1 MTIFKEIQDLL
12 YNNDCVI
19 IPEFGAFILKSH
31 SAYIQNNNFYPP
43 KKSISFNSMLNENDG
58 LLVKYISTNR
68 NISYKKA
75 LKIITDEAQSLNKNL
90 SRFRKIDIELLGSL
104 ELNEENNIIFYP
116 NESINFDSNSFGLES
131 FSREPI
137 RKSINDVTP
146 EPKINTIP
154 IFRYAAIF
162 VALIGLSYFGYLNY
176 TNYIDNEKLRNI
188 AVAQDQV
195 LKNIQSATFNLGD
208 LPSINLRVT
217 SPVKNSNKIYYSVI
231 AGSFRS
237 KINAE
242 KHLNYLIS
250 KGFRASYTS
259 INPKGLYRV
268 AYARLDSRNKAAR
281 LISEIRSTG
290 VDTWL
295 LIEK

>member
-1 MTIFKEIQDLL
+1 M
-12 YNNDCVI
+12 
-19 IPEFGAFILKSH
+19 
-31 SAYIQNNNFYPP
+31 
-43 KKSISFNSMLNENDG
+43 
-58 LLVKYISTNR
+58 
-68 NISYKKA
+68 
-75 LKIITDEAQSLNKNL
+75 
-90 SRFRKIDIELLGSL
+90 
-104 ELNEENNIIFYP
+104 
-116 NESINFDSNSFGLES
+116 
-131 FSREPI
+131 
-137 RKSINDVTP
+137 
-146 EPKINTIP
+146 
-154 IFRYAAIF
+154 
-162 VALIGLSYFGYLNY
+162 SYFGYLNY
-176 TNYIDNEKLRNI
+176 SNYIDNEKLRNI

-250 KGFRASYTS
+250 KGFSASYTS